1 MSLGRGPLNTLV
13 EPEAHANAM
22 LNLVS
27 DVARYVTGDC
37 ISPDSDA
44 SQVGS
49 NPPPPAR

>member
-22 LNLVS
+22 PYLVS
-27 DVARYVTGDC
+27 DVARNVTGGC
-37 ISPDSDA
+37 ISPDGGA